1 METIDKWIDL
11 IGWSWFNRAGFLA
24 DRLTGP
30 NVAPARGDVFQA
42 LREVAPEDIR
52 VVILGQDP
60 YPTPGRARGVAFG
73 YHPEYKGQPVS
84 SLANIMDESGATDI
98 TLRSWTEQGV
108 LLLNTRL
115 TVEHGKP
122 MSHAGLGW
130 EPLVQELITELL
142 DRPIVWIL
150 LGGEARKVYHRAR
163 RETRTN
169 GIALTTSHPCKFSA
183 HRGFL
188 GSGIFRDANDTLM
201 SELGYF
207 PIKWNATIEQAVER
221 AKGLRELDALH
232 KELHSNRSYFED
244 SRINIP
250 QVSQESSDK

>member
-1 METIDKWIDL
+1 MASSNYGKWLEFLGREWWQQTSD
-11 IGWSWFNRAGFLA
+11 LA

-30 NVAPARGDVFQA
+30 DVAPPRDLVFQV
-42 LREVAPEDIR
+42 LQEVAPEDIR

-84 SLANIMDESGATDI
+84 SLANLMEESGAKDR
-98 TLRSWTEQGV
+98 TLRSWTQQGV

-130 EPLVQELITELL
+130 EPLVQELITKLL
-142 DRPIVWIL
+142 DRQIVWIL

-201 SELGYF
+201 NELGEF
-207 PIKWNATIEQAVER
+207 PVKWNATIEEAQELFNRKKKLENRTKVI
-221 AKGLRELDALH
+221 REYA
-232 KELHSNRSYFED
+232 
-244 SRINIP
+244 
-250 QVSQESSDK
+250 DKIV